1 MGPHF
6 SGNLEK
12 AGFLS
17 AFVSIFFFASSV
29 VLSSIY
35 LASSAL
41 NVVVSP
47 KFIYLLGPEMS
58 IYLYFQKR
66 KNTFLR
72 CSSEARNTKA
82 FHTAAHRV

>member
-12 AGFLS
+12 AGFLQL
-17 AFVSIFFFASSV
+17 FCQIYFASSI
-29 VLSSIY
+29 VLCSIY
-35 LASSAL
+35 IVSSAL
-41 NVVVSP
+41 NVDVSP

-66 KNTFLR
+66 KNKFLR
-72 CSSEARNTKA
+72 CSSEAQNTKA